1 MQIQITNKD
10 LTWVVQSSAS
20 LINSAR
26 LKVHLGDLWRANKEP
41 EFVQTITIDAENFNI
56 MMKAVSNIA
65 QGEAKDINPAL
76 HQSMLA
82 QIMPVFMPV
91 KAHLDSLTDEVEIAT
106 YMADNAEILTI
117 GKDVKAILD
126 YNFQQMENKLLS
138 GEETLNEW
146 SK

>member
-10 LTWVVQSSAS
+10 LIWVVQASSE
-20 LINSAR
+20 LITSAR
-26 LKVHLGDLWRANKEP
+26 LKVHLGDLWKLNKEP

-82 QIMPVFMPV
+82 QIMPVFMPL

-106 YMADNAEILTI
+106 YMAANAEILTI